1 MAFAISIL
9 LFLAGMYLFALAF
22 LVPGFEGVIFIAG
35 VLVVSLSIF
44 IPVHILR
51 KN

>member
-22 LVPGFEGVIFIAG
+22 LVPGFEIAIFIAG
-35 VLVVSLSIF
+35 VLVVSLALF
-44 IPVHILR
+44 IPMHLLR